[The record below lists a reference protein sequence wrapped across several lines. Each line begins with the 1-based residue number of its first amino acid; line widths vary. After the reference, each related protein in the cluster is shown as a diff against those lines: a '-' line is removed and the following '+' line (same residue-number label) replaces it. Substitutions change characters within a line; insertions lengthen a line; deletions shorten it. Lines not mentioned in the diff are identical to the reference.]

1 MIKLWSRFICPIMI
15 RITVCFLLLTCMASC
30 GILKP
35 RSKAP
40 VVFANNIVVA
50 HRGAFKKNKL
60 PENSI
65 ASLKQ
70 AIALNCTGSEFDVR
84 MTSDDSLII
93 NHDPAFKKLPI
104 EQTTYAELIKHSL
117 SNGEK
122 LPTLR
127 EYLLAGMENNTAT
140 RLICEI
146 KPSEISKERGKQ
158 IAAKTVALVHALRAR
173 ERVVYISFDYDILKK
188 IVALDP
194 GVPTQ
199 YLNGDRSPEQLK
211 ADGITGAD
219 YHYSVFKKRPEWI
232 ASAKQLN
239 IALNAWTVNDAETME
254 WLMANDFEFITTNE
268 PELLMELMQKTLTR
282 NGWKLVWSDEFND
295 QGEPDSTKWGYHP
308 GAHGGGNNELQYYTA
323 NDTLNAVVAN
333 GVLKIIAR
341 KEIRENK
348 AYTSSKLQT
357 RNKAAFTYGRIEVR
371 AKLPAG
377 RGTWPAIWMLGTNID
392 SSTWPACGEIDIME
406 HVGYEKDSI
415 YGTIHSDAYN
425 HIKGTQ
431 KGKAIYTADPYSR
444 FHVYAIEWSPEK
456 IDFMMDGVVYNH
468 IRNEHLSV
476 KEWPFDA
483 PFYLILNLAIGGGW
497 GGKKGVDDTIF
508 PATMEVDW
516 VRVFQTK

>member
-1 MIKLWSRFICPIMI
+1 MI
-15 RITVCFLLLTCMASC
+15 RITVCLLLITCTASC

-35 RSKAP
+35 RSMAP
-40 VVFANNIVVA
+40 VLFADNIVVA

-65 ASLKQ
+65 AALKQ
-70 AIALNCTGSEFDVR
+70 SIALNCTGSEFDVR

-93 NHDPAFKKLPI
+93 NHDPDFKKLPI
-104 EQTTYAELIKHSL
+104 EQTTYSELIKHRL

-127 EYLLAGMENNTAT
+127 EYLLAGLENNTAT
-140 RLICEI
+140 RLVCEI
-146 KPSEISKERGKQ
+146 KPSELNKERGQ
-158 IAAKTVALVHALRAR
+158 RIAAKTVALVHALRAR

-188 IVALDP
+188 IVSLDP
-194 GVPTQ
+194 GAPTQ

-219 YHYSVFKKRPEWI
+219 YHYAVFKKYPEWI
-232 ASAKQLN
+232 VSAKQLN

-282 NGWKLVWSDEFND
+282 NGWKLVWSDEFNY
-295 QGEPDSTKWGYHP
+295 QGLPDSTRWGYHP
-308 GAHGGGNNELQYYTA
+308 GAHGGGNDELQYYTA
-323 NDTLNAVVAN
+323 GDTLNAVVSN

-341 KEIRENK
+341 KEARENK

-377 RGTWPAIWMLGTNID
+377 RGTWPAVWMLGTNID
-392 SSTWPACGEIDIME
+392 AATWPACGEIDIME

-444 FHVYAIEWSPEK
+444 FHVYAIEWTPEK

-497 GGKKGVDDTIF
+497 GGKKGVDDAIF
-508 PATMEVDW
+508 PAIMEVDW
-516 VRVFQTK
+516 VRVFQSK

>member
-1 MIKLWSRFICPIMI
+1 MIFPMIK
-15 RITVCFLLLTCMASC
+15 RITVCGLLMVGLASC

-40 VVFANNIVVA
+40 LAFADNIVVA

-65 ASLKQ
+65 AALKQ
-70 AIALNCTGSEFDVR
+70 AIALKCTGSEFDVR

-93 NHDPAFKKLPI
+93 NHDPHYKKLPI
-104 EQTTYAELIKHSL
+104 EETTYADLIRHPL

-127 EYLLAGMENNTAT
+127 EYILAGMENNSTT
-140 RLICEI
+140 RLVCEI
-146 KPSEISKERGKQ
+146 KPSEISKERGQ
-158 IAAKTVALVHALRAR
+158 RIAAKAVALVHELRAR

-219 YHYSVFKKRPEWI
+219 YHYSVFKKYPEWI
-232 ASAKQLN
+232 GDAKKRG

-254 WLMANDFEFITTNE
+254 WLMANEFEFITTNE
-268 PELLMELMQKTLTR
+268 PELLLELMPKTITR
-282 NGWKLVWSDEFND
+282 NGWKLVWSDEFNY
-295 QGEPDSTKWGYHP
+295 QGLPDSSKWGYHP
-308 GAHGGGNNELQYYTA
+308 GAHGGGNDELQYYTA
-323 NDTLNAVVAN
+323 NDTMNAVVSN

-341 KEIRENK
+341 KERRENK
-348 AYTSSKLQT
+348 SYTSSKLQT

-377 RGTWPAIWMLGTNID
+377 RGTWPAIWMLGTNMD
-392 SSTWPACGEIDIME
+392 SVSWPACGEIDIME

-415 YGTIHSDAYN
+415 YGTIHSEAYN

-431 KGKAIYTADPYSR
+431 KSKAIYAADPYTR
-444 FHVYAIEWSPEK
+444 FHVYAIEWTPEK
-456 IDFMMDGVVYNH
+456 IDFIMDGVVYNQIH
-468 IRNEHLSV
+468 NEHLGV

-497 GGKKGVDDTIF
+497 GGKKGVDDAIF

-516 VRVFQTK
+516 VRVFQTR

>member
-1 MIKLWSRFICPIMI
+1 MIFPIMK
-15 RITVCFLLLTCMASC
+15 RIIVCGLLIVCLASC

-35 RSKAP
+35 RNQAP
-40 VVFANNIVVA
+40 VAFADNIVEA

-65 ASLKQ
+65 AALKQ
-70 AIALNCTGSEFDVR
+70 AIALKCTGSEFDVR

-93 NHDPAFKKLPI
+93 NHDPHYKKLAI
-104 EQTTYAELIKHSL
+104 EETTYADLIRHPL

-127 EYLLAGMENNTAT
+127 EYLLAGMENNSTT
-140 RLICEI
+140 RLVCEI
-146 KPSEISKERGKQ
+146 KPSEVSKERGQ
-158 IAAKTVALVHALRAR
+158 RIAAKAVALVHELRAR
-173 ERVVYISFDYDILKK
+173 EQVVYISFDYDILKK
-188 IVALDP
+188 VVALDP

-219 YHYSVFKKRPEWI
+219 YHYSVFKKYPEWI
-232 ASAKQLN
+232 PAAKKLG

-254 WLMANDFEFITTNE
+254 WLMANEFEFITTNE
-268 PELLMELMQKTLTR
+268 PELLMELMPKTITR
-282 NGWKLVWSDEFND
+282 NGWKLVWSDEFNY
-295 QGEPDSTKWGYHP
+295 QGLPDSSKWGYHP
-308 GAHGGGNNELQYYTA
+308 GAHGGGNDELQYYTA
-323 NDTLNAVVAN
+323 NDTLNAVVTN

-341 KEIRENK
+341 KENRENK
-348 AYTSSKLQT
+348 SYTSSKLQT

-377 RGTWPAIWMLGTNID
+377 RGTWPAIWMLGTNMD
-392 SSTWPACGEIDIME
+392 SVSWPACGEIDIME

-415 YGTIHSDAYN
+415 YGTIHSEAYN
-425 HIKGTQ
+425 HMKGTQ
-431 KGKAIYTADPYSR
+431 KSKAIYTADPYTR
-444 FHVYAIEWSPEK
+444 FHVYAIEWTPEK
-456 IDFMMDGVVYNH
+456 IDFIMDGVVYNQV
-468 IRNEHLSV
+468 RNEHLGV

-497 GGKKGVDDTIF
+497 GGKKGVDDGIF
-508 PATMEVDW
+508 PVTMEVDW
-516 VRVFQTK
+516 VRVFQTR